1 MKQMKYLHSQVW
13 QLLLL
18 LTVRLLLV
26 EVLRGLVLEDQENEP
41 TTQNGIIKQEYA
53 NVYTTVTSMLGN
65 D

>member
-18 LTVRLLLV
+18 LTVRSLLV
-26 EVLRGLVLEDQENEP
+26 EVLRGLVLEDQEIEP

>member
-1 MKQMKYLHSQVW
+1 MKQLKYLHSQVW

-18 LTVRLLLV
+18 LTVRSLLV

>member
-1 MKQMKYLHSQVW
+1 MKQMTYLHSQVW

>member
-1 MKQMKYLHSQVW
+1 MKQLKYLHSQVW

-18 LTVRLLLV
+18 LTVRSLLV
-26 EVLRGLVLEDQENEP
+26 EVLRGLVLEDQEIEP

>member
-18 LTVRLLLV
+18 LTVRSLLV